1 MENGRKQ
8 IVILGSGIA
17 GIAAAIAASQA
28 GARVVVVDKHEFPG
42 GQATHVNVGT
52 FCGLVNPF
60 AQNELLPHPFLYEF
74 VKQYMDFDSSSRW
87 ITHTEH
93 KVLTYDWHTLRKF
106 TIDLFQQNG
115 IDFRGNLEVVKVG
128 LDTTQSAIDYIV
140 VSDTQHLLHKISA
153 DAWVDASGSAVLNR
167 LGGGQLITDDTY
179 QSPALV
185 FELSGIPSETEFQL
199 AMSLNRMAQRNNFP
213 QIHPV
218 PGSLRNGNVVCKLA
232 IPASVSDQGH
242 AQELYAHYSQLL
254 NVDIQESIKGMFLE
268 SQLTSIFPDLGVRT
282 APRGLGKNCL
292 TSEQVLSGHL
302 ASDSI
307 ALGSWPVENWQENGQ
322 VRMTPIPDLYA
333 IPIGCVCSAD
343 WSNVYFAGKTISA
356 DSTAIASA
364 RVMGTCLQTGY
375 AAGLLSVLDNEEHVV
390 NQIGIAHAR
399 VN

>member
-60 AQNELLPHPFLYEF
+60 AQNELLPHPFLQEF
-74 VKQYMDFDSSSRW
+74 VKQYMEYDSSAQW
-87 ITHTEH
+87 ITHANH
-93 KVLTYDWHTLRKF
+93 KVLTYDWYTLRKF
-106 TIDLFQQNG
+106 TIHLFQQNG

-128 LDTTQSAIDYIV
+128 LDTTQSAIDYIEV
-140 VSDTQHLLHKISA
+140 NDTQHLLHKISA
-153 DAWVDASGSAVLNR
+153 DAWVDASGGAVLNR

-185 FELSGIPSETEFQL
+185 FELSGIPTETEFQL

-232 IPASVSDQGH
+232 IPASVTDH
-242 AQELYAHYSQLL
+242 TRAQELYDRYSLL
-254 NVDIQESIKGMFLE
+254 LCNEIQEAVKKMFPE
-268 SQLTSIFPDLGVRT
+268 SELTTIFPELGVRT
-282 APRGLGKNCL
+282 SPRGFGKNCL

-302 ASDSI
+302 TSDSI
-307 ALGSWPVENWQENGQ
+307 ALGSWPVENWMENGQ
-322 VRMTPIPDLYA
+322 VHMTPIPDLYA

-343 WSNVYFAGKTISA
+343 WNNVYFAGKTISA
-356 DSTAIASA
+356 DATAIASA
-364 RVMGTCLQTGY
+364 RVMGTCLQTGF
-375 AAGLLSVLDNEEHVV
+375 AAGLLSVLDNEEQVV
-390 NQIGIAHAR
+390 HEIGIAHVR